1 MTLDQYIALLP
12 PYHSHQS
19 RFVNTLAALLQPLV
33 EAQEVLAQLSADFD
47 LDTAVGVQL
56 DMVGEWLGRSRWV
69 EEPRIGVYFAM
80 HDAAD
85 APLRDGFDQGQWLG
99 PFDPTSV
106 IVAMPDDTYRSV
118 LRLQA
123 MANHWDGTLASIQ
136 NQFATVFPGVVVEDK
151 GDTAGGLM
159 SMDVLIP
166 GIAISTLLLSVLEQD
181 FPIKPGGVRVN
192 IIESTVVTEPL
203 FGFDIDGA
211 ALPIRGFDHGAWG
224 LVIASL

>member
-1 MTLDQYIALLP
+1 VTLDQYIALLP

-69 EEPRIGVYFAM
+69 
-80 HDAAD
+80 
-85 APLRDGFDQGQWLG
+85 DGFDQGQWLG